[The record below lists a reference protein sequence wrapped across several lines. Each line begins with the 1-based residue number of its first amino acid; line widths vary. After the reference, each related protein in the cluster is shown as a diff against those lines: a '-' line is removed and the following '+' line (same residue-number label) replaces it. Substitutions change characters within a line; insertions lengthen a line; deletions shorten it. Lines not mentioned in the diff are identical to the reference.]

1 MRNIAALLGLTA
13 AIAWGTPVTVGGDP
27 RVNPADYRI
36 TTFASGLNFPTSM
49 TRLPDGSLLVATTNP
64 PSGVSSAEPAYFSG
78 SGKLL
83 RLVDAD
89 NNGVADGPSVEMASF
104 GAAITSVRVLG
115 DLVFVS
121 TLSGD
126 NRVNELHILRM
137 NGSPG
142 TGPYTSLGAI
152 TLEYGSAAAL
162 TGNTLSLA
170 VRDAGGGNVDVFF
183 ALAAGSHDGTPIGTV
198 TMSGLASGT
207 IPPGSL
213 HRVTVQDLGG
223 SIGVG
228 TPALIATGVRV
239 SAGLA
244 FGSGGSL
251 LISDNGYQ
259 SYATGDQVSADELHR
274 LSPAQLAAGGLS
286 LGYPNNY
293 TDYGAG
299 AFIGGA
305 GVSPFV
311 AFLPGLAGEARGAA
325 EVVQAPSWMPNGLS
339 AGYLA
344 AFHGTWDVVGADN
357 AINPVYWVDPVSAA
371 YFPIIAAGLPG
382 VGHLDGVFADAQ
394 GIFLADLFNVRGFAA
409 GSGAIYML
417 APADEAEVPEPPA
430 AGLLLIGGG
439 IVWLARRRAPFAL
452 SRRPVRNRTVKPSP
466 TSCRIAS

>member
-1 MRNIAALLGLTA
+1 MRNLAVLLGMAA
-13 AIAWGTPVTVGGDP
+13 AIGWGTPVTVGGDP
-27 RVNPADYRI
+27 RVNPAGYRI
-36 TTFASGLNFPTSM
+36 TTFASGLNFPASM

-83 RLVDAD
+83 RLVDAGND
-89 NNGVADGPSVEMASF
+89 GVADGPAVEMASF

-115 DLVFVS
+115 DLVFVA

-137 NGSPG
+137 NGNPG
-142 TGPYTSLGAI
+142 AGPYTSLGAI
-152 TLEYGSAAAL
+152 ALEYGNAAL
-162 TGNTLSLA
+162 TGNHISLA
-170 VRDAGGGNVDVFF
+170 VRDAGGGNAEVFF
-183 ALAAGSHDGTPIGTV
+183 ALAAGSHDGVPIGTIA
-198 TMSGLASGT
+198 MSGLASGS

-223 SIGVG
+223 SISVG
-228 TPALIATGVRV
+228 TPALIATGIRV

-244 FGSGGSL
+244 FDSSGSL
-251 LISDNGYQ
+251 LVSDNGYQ
-259 SYATGDQVSADELHR
+259 SFATGDQVSADELHR

-293 TDYGAG
+293 TDYGTG

-305 GVSPFV
+305 GVPPFV
-311 AFLPGLAGEARGAA
+311 SFLPGPAGEARGAA

-339 AGYLA
+339 AGYLT

-371 YFPIIAAGLPG
+371 YFPIVAAGLPG

-394 GIFLADLFNVRGFAA
+394 GIFLADLFNEAGFTA

-417 APADEAEVPEPPA
+417 APAEVAEVPEPPA
-430 AGLLLIGGG
+430 AGLIPIGGG
-439 IVWLARRRAPFAL
+439 IAWLARRGRG
-452 SRRPVRNRTVKPSP
+452 SR
-466 TSCRIAS
+466 